1 MFASRAN
8 ASTLCSVI
16 SSPDALVVLF
26 QYLSIAFFFFSWMAV
41 TYRWY
46 RDMIANVVVVR
57 VTIHRVFA
65 DGAS

>member
-1 MFASRAN
+1 
-8 ASTLCSVI
+8 
-16 SSPDALVVLF
+16 
-26 QYLSIAFFFFSWMAV
+26 MAV
-41 TYRWY
+41 TYKWD

>member
-1 MFASRAN
+1 
-8 ASTLCSVI
+8 
-16 SSPDALVVLF
+16 
-26 QYLSIAFFFFSWMAV
+26 MAV